1 MAMAR
6 TSTLRLSSLVLLAAL
21 FLSFSSDASAQ
32 RRYEITDFKAEI
44 VISPGSSTDVTE
56 NITFHFIGGPF
67 HGVYR
72 DIPIQYAGPNGLNY
86 SYFLTVK
93 SIEEGGRALRF
104 ESSTERQFRHLKIYV
119 PIADNST
126 HTISIHY
133 VISNALRFFP
143 DHDEFYWNIT
153 GNYWEVPIL
162 QASAHIVFPED
173 IKNLRTKVFT
183 GPVGSRAHGATVNV
197 VGSGVD
203 VQTDAS
209 LAPREGLTIAIAC
222 DKGVLRE
229 PTGLDLFFLYFRSN
243 WPLIIPVLVF
253 PLMFWWWWTRGRD
266 PALRAIATQY
276 QPPEQLSPGEVGTL
290 IDNSVDMRDI
300 TATIVDLAVRGYL
313 LIEERDVS
321 HLLGL
326 THSKDYFFHLKKSVA
341 DWAALKPHEQQLLSG
356 IFEQGVVDETVSLSS
371 LKNKFYTNIS
381 PMKSQI
387 FMALVGRSYYT
398 KRPDSV
404 RSSYILLGV
413 LAGGFLIWG
422 GTSYARNAGMAP
434 LSFVVAGALT
444 GLIICAFGWFMSA
457 RTVSGARALEQLLGF
472 KDFLE
477 HVESDRF
484 NRMIKTPQ
492 MFEKFLPFAMALGVE
507 KNWSKAFQGIYTE
520 PPQWYQGSSFGP
532 TFYPSAFVSNLSS
545 LSSQAGDIMSSGPT
559 SSGSSGFG
567 GGGGGGSSGGGGGG
581 GGGGAF

>member
-1 MAMAR
+1 MAR
-6 TSTLRLSSLVLLAAL
+6 PSSSRLCFVIQLGVLLLL
-21 FLSFSSDASAQ
+21 FSPSAFAQ
-32 RRYEITDFKAEI
+32 RRYEISDFDAEI
-44 VISPGSSTDVTE
+44 NISPNSSTDVTE
-56 NITFHFIGGPF
+56 NITFHFIGGPW

-93 SIEEGGRALRF
+93 SIEEDGRPLKF
-104 ESSTERQFRHLKIYV
+104 ESSTQRQFRHLKIYV
-119 PIADNST
+119 PNADDSS
-126 HTISIHY
+126 HTIAIRY

-162 QASAHIVFPED
+162 HASAHIVFPD
-173 IKNLRTKVFT
+173 AVRNLRTRVFT
-183 GPVGSRAHGATVNV
+183 GPLGSRAHDATVNV

-203 VQTDAS
+203 VRADGT
-209 LAPREGLTIAIAC
+209 LAPRDGLTIAIAC
-222 DKGVLRE
+222 DKGVLHE
-229 PTGLDLFFLYFRSN
+229 PTRLELFFLYLRSN

-266 PALRAIATQY
+266 PALRPIAAQY
-276 QPPEQLSPGEVGTL
+276 EPPAQLSPGEVGTL

-313 LIEERDVS
+313 TIEERDVS

-326 THSKDYFFHLKKSVA
+326 THSKDYFFHLKKPIA
-341 DWAALKPHEQQLLSG
+341 DWAALKPHEQQLLNG
-356 IFEQGVVDETVSLSS
+356 IFDQGIVEETVALST

-387 FMALVGRSYYT
+387 FMALVGRGYYT

-404 RSSYILLGV
+404 RAGYFMFGV
-413 LAGGFLIWG
+413 LSALFLIWA
-422 GTSYARNAGMAP
+422 GTSYANNSGMAP
-434 LSFVVAGALT
+434 LSFVIAGILT
-444 GLIICAFGWFMSA
+444 GLVICGFGWFMSA
-457 RTVSGARALEQLLGF
+457 RTIAGARALEQLLGF

-492 MFEKFLPFAMALGVE
+492 MFEKFLPFAMALGAE
-507 KNWSKAFQGIYTE
+507 KNWSKAFQGIYTQ

-532 TFYPSAFVSNLSS
+532 TFYPSAFVSNLGS
-545 LSSQAGDIMSSGPT
+545 LSSQAGDIMSSAPT
-559 SSGSSGFG
+559 SSGSSGFGG